1 MAKSALV
8 NANKKIAKAV
18 VGGYKA
24 VEGAVVGGYKTVERT
39 VVDGYEAVEDAFV
52 DRFLTEDGES
62 VADAKA
68 RLRRS
73 QPHGASADGR
83 DAPDGNQPKH

>member
-8 NANKKIAKAV
+8 NANKKIAEAV

-24 VEGAVVGGYKTVERT
+24 VEDAVVGGYKTVERT
-39 VVDGYEAVEDAFV
+39 VVGGYEAVEDAFV

-62 VADAKA
+62 VTDAKA

-73 QPHGASADGR
+73 QPQEDGQ

>member
-62 VADAKA
+62 VADAKS
-68 RLRRS
+68 RLRRL